1 MKKHWLYYI
10 TPCILASMICVFEII
25 RGLADL
31 QSSGGWSFFTVIIL
45 GPTLAI
51 LLVADF
57 TVKMF
62 AGEDLRK
69 IWISEVIIVLLTIFG
84 LVALWS

>member
-1 MKKHWLYYI
+1 MKKHWLYYLS
-10 TPCILASMICVFEII
+10 PCKLAAAICVFEILKA
-25 RGLADL
+25 LAELDR
-31 QSSGGWSFFTVIIL
+31 SEGWSFFTVIIL

-62 AGEDLRK
+62 TGENLRK
-69 IWISEVIIVLLTIFG
+69 IWIIEVIIIVLLIFG
-84 LVALWS
+84 LIALWS

>member
-1 MKKHWLYYI
+1 MKKHWLYYLS
-10 TPCILASMICVFEII
+10 PCILAAMICVFEII
-25 RGLADL
+25 RGLAGL
-31 QSSGGWSFFTVIIL
+31 QSSGGWSFFIVIIL

-62 AGEDLRK
+62 TENLRS
-69 IWISEVIIVLLTIFG
+69 IWIIETIIVLLAIFG